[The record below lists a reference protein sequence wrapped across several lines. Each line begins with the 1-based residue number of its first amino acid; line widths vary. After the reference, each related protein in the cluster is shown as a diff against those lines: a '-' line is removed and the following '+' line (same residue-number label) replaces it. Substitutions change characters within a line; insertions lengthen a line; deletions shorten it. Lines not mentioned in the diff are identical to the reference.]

1 MPNVNDTIV
10 TAYFE
15 ALGFY
20 VRRPR
25 KYQIAARG
33 RHHQLDCVDLL
44 VTRPNHDDTDL
55 PVHLKWKNDD
65 LKGITRAAVAI
76 RGWHTDR
83 FSPAVFQQNKELLR
97 LGSTDLVTPLEE
109 ELGKGPVC
117 RILCL
122 SNLPASP
129 DLEQETLTFLQQN
142 GIDGVLVFP
151 TMLRELIRRVE
162 TQKNYEKS
170 ELLQT
175 LRILKAYEL
184 FRSEQLD
191 LFAAKKRKTE

>member
-1 MPNVNDTIV
+1 MTNVNDTIV

-33 RHHQLDCVDLL
+33 KQNQLDCVDLL
-44 VTRPNHDDTDL
+44 LTRPNCDDTDL
-55 PVHLKWKNDD
+55 PIHLKWETDD
-65 LKGITRAAVAI
+65 LQGIARAAVAI

-83 FSPAVFQQNKELLR
+83 FSSAVFQQNTELLR
-97 LGSTDLVTPLEE
+97 LGSAALIQPLEE
-109 ELGKGPVC
+109 ELGQGPVS
-117 RILCL
+117 RVLCV

-129 DLEQETLTFLQQN
+129 ELEEETLSFLQSN
-142 GIDGVLVFP
+142 GIDGVIIFP

-162 TQKNYEKS
+162 THKNYEKS
-170 ELLQT
+170 DLLQT
-175 LRILKAYEL
+175 LRILKSHDF

-191 LFAAKKRKTE
+191 LFEPKKRKN